1 MYDRRHILDL
11 ITPYIA
17 STSCCYRLHRYYRLL
32 LFQQDFFGLD
42 YFDLNYSTV
51 TPKKYVILSLD
62 LSTETYTQ
70 LLLPRGFNKVSRYQ
84 PKLVVL
90 MDSLCFG
97 HDFEETYF
105 VIWQMKDFGV
115 QASWIQLFKIT
126 YQNFFSCYCDFAMD
140 IWLDFLPLYLSGNG
154 DTLILANNKENE
166 AFIYNCRDGRVE
178 KIVITNKN
186 MKWFEAWDYV
196 ESLVSTH

>member
-32 LFQQDFFGLD
+32 LFQQDYFGLD